1 MIIGIIGHNF
11 NLIIHSS
18 WGYPIFKQSLLSK
31 FRLEEK
37 TTRRKLAPQSVFIFF
52 TLCEKLQ
59 LRVSCRGVHWF
70 RAHLFVHFSATTEAS
85 TAFFPDTVS
94 AKPFHGCVLPF
105 FTSGFFSPGGP
116 GVVSFHF
123 HMPWGP
129 WREWQSWSF
138 LQCHVSSFRPAVDNE
153 ASNEQFVNQEHSF

>member
-85 TAFFPDTVS
+85 TAFFSRHCIREAISWLCPSFFHIRVFQPWWPWCGEF
-94 AKPFHGCVLPF
+94 PFPYAMGAMERVAIVVFLAVPCVVLPPRC
-105 FTSGFFSPGGP
+105 G
-116 GVVSFHF
+116 
-123 HMPWGP
+123 
-129 WREWQSWSF
+129 Q
-138 LQCHVSSFRPAVDNE
+138 
-153 ASNEQFVNQEHSF
+153 